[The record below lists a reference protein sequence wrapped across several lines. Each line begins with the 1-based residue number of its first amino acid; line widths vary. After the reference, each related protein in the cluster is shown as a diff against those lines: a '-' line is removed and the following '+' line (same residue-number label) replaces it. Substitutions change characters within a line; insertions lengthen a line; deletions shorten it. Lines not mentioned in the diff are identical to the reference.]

1 MVEFFIS
8 WHAALVFLA
17 ALASPGW
24 GAATAGLFIGIDADS
39 WTLPLWAAV
48 GGCLRDAALY
58 AWTAAGHWALIRL
71 PKSIQTQLHQAPVA
85 TAVGLQSFHLFRWD
99 LAAAAGAGGQPRLR
113 FLAWLTVASAICA
126 YLGAVAAWGL
136 FILLCPGGLGLFE
149 ARQSLPGLI
158 LLALLAAETLRI
170 VLERLIERFGNP
182 S

>member
-1 MVEFFIS
+1 LSFS
-8 WHAALVFLA
+8 
-17 ALASPGW
+17 
-24 GAATAGLFIGIDADS
+24 
-39 WTLPLWAAV
+39 
-48 GGCLRDAALY
+48 GG
-58 AWTAAGHWALIRL
+58 
-71 PKSIQTQLHQAPVA
+71 
-85 TAVGLQSFHLFRWD
+85 D

-113 FLAWLTVASAICA
+113 FLAWLTVASAISA

>member
-24 GAATAGLFIGIDADS
+24 GAATAGLFIGIEADS
-39 WTLPLWAAV
+39 WTLPLWAAL
-48 GGCLRDAALY
+48 GGYLRDAALY

-71 PKSIQTQLHQAPVA
+71 PKSIQTQLHHAPVA

-113 FLAWLTVASAICA
+113 FLAWLTVASVICA
-126 YLGAVAAWGL
+126 YLGQQLHGGSSSCSVPADWASLRLDNRFPASSCSRSWRRKRCA
-136 FILLCPGGLGLFE
+136 LCSS
-149 ARQSLPGLI
+149 A
-158 LLALLAAETLRI
+158 
-170 VLERLIERFGNP
+170 
-182 S
+182 

>member
-17 ALASPGW
+17 SLASPGW
-24 GAATAGLFIGIDADS
+24 GAATAGLFIGIEADS

-85 TAVGLQSFHLFRWD
+85 TAVGLQSF
-99 LAAAAGAGGQPRLR
+99 
-113 FLAWLTVASAICA
+113 
-126 YLGAVAAWGL
+126 
-136 FILLCPGGLGLFE
+136 
-149 ARQSLPGLI
+149 
-158 LLALLAAETLRI
+158 
-170 VLERLIERFGNP
+170 
-182 S
+182 

>member
-24 GAATAGLFIGIDADS
+24 GAATAGLFIGIES
-39 WTLPLWAAV
+39 
-48 GGCLRDAALY
+48 
-58 AWTAAGHWALIRL
+58 AGHWALIRL
-71 PKSIQTQLHQAPVA
+71 PKSIQTQLHHAPVA

-113 FLAWLTVASAICA
+113 FLAWLTVASVICA
-126 YLGAVAAWGL
+126 YLGAAAAWGL